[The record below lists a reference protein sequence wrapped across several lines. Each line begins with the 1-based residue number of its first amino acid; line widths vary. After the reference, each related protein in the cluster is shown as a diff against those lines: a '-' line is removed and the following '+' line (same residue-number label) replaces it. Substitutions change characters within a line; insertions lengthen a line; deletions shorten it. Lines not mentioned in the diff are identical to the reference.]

1 MYVHTS
7 APFWAHVMDNSLI
20 KPINWFL
27 CHCTVP
33 QQLYNIFNCHRWNRW
48 CPSLTS
54 QEVPGITTAWDQ
66 LSADIVVDCIHI
78 VAPDCLCVC
87 ASGSQMQ
94 GIKKRLGGTKEANNQ
109 FRWKTREIRLII
121 MGCHVSCWRS
131 RWVLRKC
138 RIIRCFVLWRTRLTR
153 RGRARLNYDHGCEGI
168 VMHSFHILNSFNLW
182 LVNDRIE

>member
-78 VAPDCLCVC
+78 VAPDCLCVR
-87 ASGSQMQ
+87 AGGSQMQ
-94 GIKKRLGGTKEANNQ
+94 GIKKRLSRTKKANDQ
-109 FRWKTREIRLII
+109 FLWKAREIRLII
-121 MGCHVSCWRS
+121 MGCHVSCWRL

-138 RIIRCFVLWRTRLTR
+138 GTVGCFVLLKDEPNTAGTGEAELWPWLRDYVFIYST
-153 RGRARLNYDHGCEGI
+153 
-168 VMHSFHILNSFNLW
+168 FFNLVVKW
-182 LVNDRIE
+182 